1 VKAQE
6 DDMLTIPVLMVI
18 GALLALIL
26 MAILFPKF
34 TRAMVLIVL
43 FGPIVILTSLTVL
56 GLR

>member
-6 DDMLTIPVLMVI
+6 DDMLTIPV
-18 GALLALIL
+18 L

-43 FGPIVILTSLTVL
+43 FGPIVILTSLTFL